1 MIYGESTR
9 TCPNKGMKNSNGR
22 GSLIFPPIMASK
34 ESTTPMARPMKQ
46 PHPAAFSVFVTLSP
60 MSILLRSC

>member
-46 PHPAAFSVFVTLSP
+46 EKMRH
-60 MSILLRSC
+60 